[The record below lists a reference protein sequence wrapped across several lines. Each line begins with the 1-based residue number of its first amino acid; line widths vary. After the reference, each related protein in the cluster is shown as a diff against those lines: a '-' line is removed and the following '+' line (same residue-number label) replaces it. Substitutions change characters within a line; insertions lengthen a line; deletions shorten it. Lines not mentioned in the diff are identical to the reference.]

1 MYTVT
6 DLFMAGSDSSI
17 LSHGSLD
24 IVRKLR
30 NKGTYANSDYLEKSS
45 SVISVSSTKS
55 LLFSMALSTKQYN
68 QLISLVISIVSVYFR
83 Q

>member
-6 DLFMAGSDSSI
+6 DLFLAGSDSSI
-17 LSHGSLD
+17 LSHGSFD
-24 IVRKLR
+24 VVRKLR

-45 SVISVSSTKS
+45 SVISVSRTKS
-55 LLFSMALSTKQYN
+55 LLFFMALSTEQYK